1 MRPKLTSL
9 ATVLS
14 IVLSSP
20 AALGQATAVTY
31 QGRLNISGLPATGI
45 FDLRFALYGAAS
57 GGTAIAG
64 AVTNT
69 LGVTNGLFTATIY
82 VDSSAFD
89 GTDRWLEVGVRV
101 IGTTNG
107 FTLLAPRQP
116 ITATPYAVRAANYS
130 GPVAAAQVSGALPAS
145 QLSGTLIDAQ
155 LSTNV
160 ALVSANQTFSGANTF
175 ANPANTFLGGGAGLT
190 GLNAANLA
198 SGTIPDKRLSE
209 IIARL
214 DRPQILHGNEGTGA
228 GLRIEG
234 LGTNN
239 WLLLSNGAIWL
250 PPFTFPSEDGGD
262 AQRGG
267 IYFASTGDTGPNV
280 YNYNNHYILNIINR
294 GAYGGQLLI
303 SHQSIYFE
311 EQTLGQ
317 IVLGN
322 DGSSG
327 GLVEIRYDD
336 SMGNNLY
343 TNIPGHAHVVFFS
356 PRVKLGDGSIH
367 NSNPGIIAFHGGG
380 PDEFPGDPN
389 RGWGP
394 NGRGE
399 IAFYTSTAWP
409 GFSSELK
416 GGLEMGR
423 METNGWNFRGTMTYQ
438 KAAATITSGTN
449 YTLDF
454 GTNNYLE
461 LTLSTSPVS
470 LRTINPHAD
479 TNSVQT
485 LTLILHAGAATRSVT
500 FPPWKVLSPTGSA
513 VLPTLLAASTTT
525 VVRLEVLD
533 GGGDT
538 KTLARFETYLGP

>member
-1 MRPKLTSL
+1 M
-9 ATVLS
+9 
-14 IVLSSP
+14 
-20 AALGQATAVTY
+20 
-31 QGRLNISGLPATGI
+31 
-45 FDLRFALYGAAS
+45 
-57 GGTAIAG
+57 
-64 AVTNT
+64 
-69 LGVTNGLFTATIY
+69 
-82 VDSSAFD
+82 
-89 GTDRWLEVGVRV
+89 
-101 IGTTNG
+101 
-107 FTLLAPRQP
+107 
-116 ITATPYAVRAANYS
+116 
-130 GPVAAAQVSGALPAS
+130 
-145 QLSGTLIDAQ
+145 
-155 LSTNV
+155 
-160 ALVSANQTFSGANTF
+160 
-175 ANPANTFLGGGAGLT
+175 
-190 GLNAANLA
+190 
-198 SGTIPDKRLSE
+198 
-209 IIARL
+209 
-214 DRPQILHGNEGTGA
+214 
-228 GLRIEG
+228 
-234 LGTNN
+234 
-239 WLLLSNGAIWL
+239 